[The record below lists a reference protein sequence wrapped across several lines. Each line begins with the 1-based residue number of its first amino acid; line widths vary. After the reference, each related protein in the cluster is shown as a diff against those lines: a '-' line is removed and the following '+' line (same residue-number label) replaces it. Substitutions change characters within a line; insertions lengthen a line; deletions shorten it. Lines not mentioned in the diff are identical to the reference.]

1 MTRWRGPVRPQRE
14 RAEQP
19 PPLSGREETNRLR
32 KKGEDCLSTA
42 SSAAPEGGDSL
53 RAKKPDNSGG
63 ASWFVLLAV
72 EKNEHTGSPRTTM
85 RGPEREGKGQVPQ
98 TIFLDTASQR
108 GMTRWRGPVRPQRE
122 RAEQPPPLSG
132 REETNR
138 LRKKGEDCLSTA
150 SSAAPEGGD
159 SLRAKKP
166 DNSGGASWFVLLA
179 VEKNEHT
186 GSPRTTMRGPEREGK
201 GQVPQT
207 IFLDTASQRGMTR
220 WRGPVRPQRER
231 AEQPPPLSGREET
244 NRLRKKGEDCLSTAS
259 SAAPEGGDSLRAK
272 KPDNSGGA
280 SWFVLLAVEKNEHT
294 GSPRTRCG
302 VQRGASCG
310 YCLCRYS
317 LPGYFW
323 IPHQV
328 RNDGKYRV
336 TARYDVEHRIKCGM
350 TEKKRNI

>member
-14 RAEQP
+14 RAEQT
-19 PPLSGREETNRLR
+19 PPLSGREEANRPR

-122 RAEQPPPLSG
+122 RAEQTPPLSG
-132 REETNR
+132 REEANR
-138 LRKKGEDCLSTA
+138 PRKKGEDCLSTA

-231 AEQPPPLSGREET
+231 AEQTPPLSGREEA
-244 NRLRKKGEDCLSTAS
+244 NRPRKKGEDCLSTAS

>member
-1 MTRWRGPVRPQRE
+1 MGNGGRRQCQCHAVNSTHR
-14 RAEQP
+14 
-19 PPLSGREETNRLR
+19 SGHLALDALR
-32 KKGEDCLSTA
+32 VTPHS
-42 SSAAPEGGDSL
+42 
-53 RAKKPDNSGG
+53 
-63 ASWFVLLAV
+63 
-72 EKNEHTGSPRTTM
+72 M

-108 GMTRWRGPVRPQRE
+108 SMTRWRGPVRPQRE
-122 RAEQPPPLSG
+122 RAEQTPLLSG
-132 REETNR
+132 REEANR
-138 LRKKGEDCLSTA
+138 
-150 SSAAPEGGD
+150 P
-159 SLRAKKP
+159 
-166 DNSGGASWFVLLA
+166 
-179 VEKNEHT
+179 
-186 GSPRTTMRGPEREGK
+186 
-201 GQVPQT
+201 
-207 IFLDTASQRGMTR
+207 
-220 WRGPVRPQRER
+220 
-231 AEQPPPLSGREET
+231 
-244 NRLRKKGEDCLSTAS
+244 RKKGEDCLSTAS

-302 VQRGASCG
+302 VQRGKARHSFAGIPGFRIKCGMTGRVFLDSASHRITPYPMRGPVRGRKRERTCG

>member
-1 MTRWRGPVRPQRE
+1 MGNGGRRQCQCHAVNSTHRSGHLALDALRVTPHPMRGPVRPQRE

-19 PPLSGREETNRLR
+19 PPLSGREEANRPR
-32 KKGEDCLSTA
+32 KKG
-42 SSAAPEGGDSL
+42 
-53 RAKKPDNSGG
+53 K
-63 ASWFVLLAV
+63 
-72 EKNEHTGSPRTTM
+72 
-85 RGPEREGKGQVPQ
+85 
-98 TIFLDTASQR
+98 
-108 GMTRWRGPVRPQRE
+108 
-122 RAEQPPPLSG
+122 
-132 REETNR
+132 
-138 LRKKGEDCLSTA
+138 
-150 SSAAPEGGD
+150 
-159 SLRAKKP
+159 
-166 DNSGGASWFVLLA
+166 
-179 VEKNEHT
+179 
-186 GSPRTTMRGPEREGK
+186 
-201 GQVPQT
+201 
-207 IFLDTASQRGMTR
+207 
-220 WRGPVRPQRER
+220 
-231 AEQPPPLSGREET
+231 
-244 NRLRKKGEDCLSTAS
+244 DCLSTAS

-302 VQRGASCG
+302 VQCGASCG

>member
-1 MTRWRGPVRPQRE
+1 MYVPASVLNRSASHPAPDAGASVWDTPHNDAGASVWVTPYHDAGSREGPQTGRGLYRVFLDTASRRGMTWSTASQRSMTKKVRNDRSHIRRK
-14 RAEQP
+14 RAASTKQT
-19 PPLSGREETNRLR
+19 PPLSGREET
-32 KKGEDCLSTA
+32 S
-42 SSAAPEGGDSL
+42 
-53 RAKKPDNSGG
+53 
-63 ASWFVLLAV
+63 
-72 EKNEHTGSPRTTM
+72 
-85 RGPEREGKGQVPQ
+85 
-98 TIFLDTASQR
+98 
-108 GMTRWRGPVRPQRE
+108 RP
-122 RAEQPPPLSG
+122 
-132 REETNR
+132 
-138 LRKKGEDCLSTA
+138 
-150 SSAAPEGGD
+150 
-159 SLRAKKP
+159 
-166 DNSGGASWFVLLA
+166 
-179 VEKNEHT
+179 
-186 GSPRTTMRGPEREGK
+186 
-201 GQVPQT
+201 
-207 IFLDTASQRGMTR
+207 
-220 WRGPVRPQRER
+220 
-231 AEQPPPLSGREET
+231 
-244 NRLRKKGEDCLSTAS
+244 RKKGEDCLSTAS

>member
-1 MTRWRGPVRPQRE
+1 MPTCKFHTPLGSPRTTMRGPERPQRE

-19 PPLSGREETNRLR
+19 PPLSGREEANRPR

-72 EKNEHTGSPRTTM
+72 EKNEHTVSPRTTM

-122 RAEQPPPLSG
+122 RAEQTPPLSG
-132 REETNR
+132 REEANR
-138 LRKKGEDCLSTA
+138 PRKKGEDCLSTA

-186 GSPRTTMRGPEREGK
+186 
-201 GQVPQT
+201 V
-207 IFLDTASQRGMTR
+207 
-220 WRGPVRPQRER
+220 
-231 AEQPPPLSGREET
+231 
-244 NRLRKKGEDCLSTAS
+244 
-259 SAAPEGGDSLRAK
+259 
-272 KPDNSGGA
+272 
-280 SWFVLLAVEKNEHT
+280 
-294 GSPRTRCG
+294 SPRTRCG
-302 VQRGASCG
+302 VQCGASCG

-317 LPGYFW
+317 MPGYFW

>member
-1 MTRWRGPVRPQRE
+1 
-14 RAEQP
+14 
-19 PPLSGREETNRLR
+19 
-32 KKGEDCLSTA
+32 
-42 SSAAPEGGDSL
+42 
-53 RAKKPDNSGG
+53 
-63 ASWFVLLAV
+63 
-72 EKNEHTGSPRTTM
+72 M

-108 GMTRWRGPVRPQRE
+108 SMTRWRGPVRPQRE
-122 RAEQPPPLSG
+122 RAEQTPPLSG
-132 REETNR
+132 REEANR
-138 LRKKGEDCLSTA
+138 
-150 SSAAPEGGD
+150 P
-159 SLRAKKP
+159 
-166 DNSGGASWFVLLA
+166 
-179 VEKNEHT
+179 
-186 GSPRTTMRGPEREGK
+186 
-201 GQVPQT
+201 
-207 IFLDTASQRGMTR
+207 
-220 WRGPVRPQRER
+220 
-231 AEQPPPLSGREET
+231 
-244 NRLRKKGEDCLSTAS
+244 RKKGEDCLSTAS